1 MTTKIIVSTRNP
13 ADILTNVVSVSTG
26 DREGTSRIVIQVT
39 KTVQR
44 ALQVNDDA
52 ILRHVSTGDN
62 KGSVLLR
69 DFATSV
75 EFKAATV
82 QHVDNGFIV
91 HSDDDKSVFFNSAF
105 SSYVAEGKPSVLED
119 DEEEKPVAAKT
130 TKAKTTAKPV
140 AKTAAKTATK
150 KKVDV
155 EDEGD
160 VEEDVEAEE
169 EKPAKT
175 TKAKT
180 AAKPASKT
188 AAKTTAAKKKVADS
202 LIDDEDGEDD
212 VEAEE
217 EKPAKTAKAKTA
229 AKPAAKTTA
238 AKTAAK
244 AKTTKA
250 KPEIADD
257 ADDWGDDE

>member
-44 ALQVNDDA
+44 SLQVNDDA

-91 HSDDDKSVFFNSAF
+91 HADDDKSVFFNSAF
-105 SSYVAEGKPSVLED
+105 SSYVAEGKPSVSED
-119 DEEEKPVAAKT
+119 DEEEKPAAKT
-130 TKAKTTAKPV
+130 TKAKTTAKP
-140 AKTAAKTATK
+140 AAKTAKTVTK

-160 VEEDVEAEE
+160 VEDDVEAEE

-180 AAKPASKT
+180 TAKT
-188 AAKTTAAKKKVADS
+188 AAKT
-202 LIDDEDGEDD
+202 
-212 VEAEE
+212 
-217 EKPAKTAKAKTA
+217 
-229 AKPAAKTTA
+229 
-238 AKTAAK
+238 TAAK

>member
-91 HSDDDKSVFFNSAF
+91 HADDDKSVFFNSAF
-105 SSYVAEGKPSVLED
+105 SSYVAEGKPSVSED
-119 DEEEKPVAAKT
+119 DEEEKPAAKT
-130 TKAKTTAKPV
+130 TKAKTTAKPA

-160 VEEDVEAEE
+160 VEEEDVEAEE

-180 AAKPASKT
+180 TAKTAAKTTAKT
-188 AAKTTAAKKKVADS
+188 AAKTTAAKKKADS

-212 VEAEE
+212 VEVE
-217 EKPAKTAKAKTA
+217 EKPAKTAKAKTT
-229 AKPAAKTTA
+229 AKTA
-238 AKTAAK
+238 AKTPAAK

-250 KPEIADD
+250 KPELADD